1 ARRPLNSSVLPRSC
15 SSERAIICSSRA
27 LTACTVLS
35 IRFTSRSF
43 LLPKSFFHRGA
54 NISTGSSGEW
64 MEVGAN
70 RDLAAGMAAGEG
82 GILPGKA
89 GEESDV
95 VSPLLPCD
103 GANRVSPENQGHGV
117 I

>member
-1 ARRPLNSSVLPRSC
+1 
-15 SSERAIICSSRA
+15 
-27 LTACTVLS
+27 
-35 IRFTSRSF
+35 
-43 LLPKSFFHRGA
+43 
-54 NISTGSSGEW
+54 

-95 VSPLLPCD
+95 VSPLLPRGTGRTRLD
-103 GANRVSPENQGHGV
+103 DPAA
-117 I
+117 